1 MYSLQ
6 WEYSAVHRFSE
17 KLFLGLD
24 FTMELFQESSNHK
37 SLKIFVLILIAVVL
51 ANGRLLFTTGD
62 ISLIDAIIVKQ
73 DAINSLKYSP
83 KINKNCFCH
92 SHCCSRPYMN
102 ILIN

>member
-51 ANGRLLFTTGD
+51 ANGRLLFTTGVM
-62 ISLIDAIIVKQ
+62 LICCIIVKQ
-73 DAINSLKYSP
+73 DAINSLK
-83 KINKNCFCH
+83 
-92 SHCCSRPYMN
+92 
-102 ILIN
+102 

>member
-1 MYSLQ
+1 MGAESTVYSLQ

-51 ANGRLLFTTGD
+51 ANGRLLFTTGVM
-62 ISLIDAIIVKQ
+62 LICCIIVKQ
-73 DAINSLKYSP
+73 DAINSLK
-83 KINKNCFCH
+83 
-92 SHCCSRPYMN
+92 
-102 ILIN
+102 